1 MECHPYYKIF
11 WENQERKKQELIKS
25 IRLKAIESYILLE
38 KHILLKCD
46 EHPDKKSSKLIFTV
60 VIDDAG
66 IEGIENTLAE
76 LAEEEP
82 NGNNISSIKQALN
95 RLLNR
100 VDANHASY
108 FFDEI
113 SVLTAE
119 DFSNLLIIEKTL
131 V

>member
-1 MECHPYYKIF
+1 M
-11 WENQERKKQELIKS
+11 
-25 IRLKAIESYILLE
+25 
-38 KHILLKCD
+38 LKCD